1 MIIRRL
7 VLICVLLTTMS
18 TTYGLELVQE
28 GKFANGEYGMT
39 RPGDTSWNVAS
50 KVRPNRSVTVQQTML
65 ALVEAN
71 PEAFINGNVNL
82 LKTGYALRVPDL
94 GEIRAL
100 SSAEAMSEVEYHN
113 TEFESYRFGKQGTQ
127 LDGARRTGSSYGS
140 TGRDTSDGAL
150 VLSPRNDSTVGDIS
164 DSGARV
170 GRTAVLENE
179 LAMTG
184 EDLDRARR
192 ANAEISTRLDEL
204 NEQMETL
211 ISLVSAK
218 NEQIVL
224 MQNEILKMQ
233 NAAASTPGPEAQP
246 SGSLLTNTYIM
257 GGLVL
262 LGAVL
267 AAGLLVFMRRRQQDG
282 GDLSQPFGAKQ
293 VRESMAA
300 PDQKPSLADTFE
312 RRKLASRTESAE
324 EDGDDF
330 DLSVDDDELVLDMEA
345 EDEEHDVDANEDDG
359 TKLDLARAYI
369 DMGDTDDAR
378 SLLQE
383 VVANG
388 SDEDVAAANELL
400 SNLDD

>member
-28 GKFANGEYGMT
+28 RKLANGEYGMT

-82 LKTGYALRVPDL
+82 LMAGYALRVPDL

-100 SSAEAMSEVEYHN
+100 SSAEALSEVEYHN
-113 TEFESYRFGKQGTQ
+113 AEFESYRSGKQGTQ
-127 LDGARRTGSSYGS
+127 LDAASRTGPSYGS
-140 TGRDTSDGAL
+140 TGRDTGDGEL
-150 VLSPRNDSTVGDIS
+150 VVSARNDSTVGDIFG
-164 DSGARV
+164 SGARD
-170 GRTAVLENE
+170 GRTTVLENK

-262 LGAVL
+262 LGTVL
-267 AAGLLVFMRRRQQDG
+267 VAGLLVFMRRRQQDG
-282 GDLSQPFGAKQ
+282 GDLSQPFGATQ
-293 VRESMAA
+293 IRESMAA

-312 RRKLASRTESAE
+312 RSAFASGRESVD
-324 EDGDDF
+324 EDGDDL

-345 EDEEHDVDANEDDG
+345 EDEELDLDANEDDG